1 MNKKNTVNVSVS
13 SVFVTWYEFYDET
26 KPNFKYCISLAR
38 QNPHIQPGL
47 FLDKMR
53 NCVWNGYPN

>member
-26 KPNFKYCISLAR
+26 KPNFKCCISLAR
-38 QNPHIQPGL
+38 QNPHIHSGL